1 MDMKKTISHDNP
13 SRQGAPALTP
23 NQAEGNVSEPASVS
37 KSASTS
43 EPANASKPAIKIK
56 GLVGGYTRS
65 SAVFNGLDISVPR
78 GKLTAIAGPNG
89 SGKSTLFRFLLK
101 SLKPRAGRIIV
112 DGIDISKISQK
123 ELARLVSF
131 VPQFYL
137 VPEGFTVE
145 QFISMS
151 DFAGRSCTPDDIDAA
166 LEEAGIA
173 QLRDRIA
180 SELSGGE
187 TQLVMLARAICCRTP
202 IILMDE
208 PTSNLD
214 INRQTQLLRTVR
226 RLADN
231 GKTILCAL
239 HDLNSILRHADS
251 CIILSNGRP
260 YACGSPE
267 EVITEE
273 MLSKVFDSDA
283 KIIKLPD
290 CKPDCKPDSE
300 PNSEPD
306 SEPDCANGNSPNRH
320 GGGHGGGIRIVL
332 S

>member
-1 MDMKKTISHDNP
+1 MDMKQTISHDNP
-13 SRQGAPALTP
+13 SPQDPPALAP
-23 NQAEGNVSEPASVS
+23 DQAEVGVS
-37 KSASTS
+37 KITINEISRDKATISEISAN
-43 EPANASKPAIKIK
+43 EIAIRIE
-56 GLVGGYTRS
+56 GLVGGYTRGS
-65 SAVFNGLDISVPR
+65 TVFDGLDISVPR

-112 DGIDISKISQK
+112 DGIDISGISQK

-151 DFAGRSCTPDDIDAA
+151 DFAGRSCTPGDIDAA

-173 QLRDRIA
+173 RLRDRIA

-214 INRQTQLLRTVR
+214 INRQTQLLRTAR

-260 YACGSPE
+260 CACGRPE

-283 KIIKLPD
+283 RIIKLPD
-290 CKPDCKPDSE
+290 C
-300 PNSEPD
+300 
-306 SEPDCANGNSPNRH
+306 EPDCANGNSPSRQ
-320 GGGHGGGIRIVL
+320 HGGGISIVL